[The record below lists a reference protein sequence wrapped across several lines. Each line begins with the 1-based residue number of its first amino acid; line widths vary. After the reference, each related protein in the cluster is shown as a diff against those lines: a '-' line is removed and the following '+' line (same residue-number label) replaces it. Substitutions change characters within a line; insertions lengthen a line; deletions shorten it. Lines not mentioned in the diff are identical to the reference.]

1 MIQFT
6 NVFMTYPSG
15 NKALQNINLSIE
27 KGEMVYISGRSGAG
41 KSTLLKLINLID
53 RHARGQIIVNGQNL
67 ERITR
72 KRIPIFRRNI
82 GFIFQNHRLLD
93 DRTIFDNVALPLI
106 IAGSNHQE
114 VKRRVQ
120 AALDKVDLLSKIN
133 SYPMELSGGEQQRIG
148 VARAVVNRP
157 AILIADEPTGN
168 LDPMLSWEMMK
179 LFEQFNQVGVTVLI
193 ASHELDMIKHMNKK
207 IIILN
212 KGRILDSNNENK
224 EYENKRIECVCKKS
238 SNIYMYVL
246 H

>member
-53 RHARGQIIVNGQNL
+53 RHTRGQIIVNGQNL
-67 ERITR
+67 ERITK

-193 ASHELDMIKHMNKK
+193 ASHELDMIKHMNKR

-212 KGRILDSNNENK
+212 KGRILNNDNTNE
-224 EYENKRIECVCKKS
+224 
-238 SNIYMYVL
+238 
-246 H
+246 

>member
-1 MIQFT
+1 
-6 NVFMTYPSG
+6 MTSPSG

-53 RHARGQIIVNGQNL
+53 RHTRGQIIVNGQNL
-67 ERITR
+67 ERITK

-148 VARAVVNRP
+148 GARAVVNRP

-224 EYENKRIECVCKKS
+224 ELLKN
-238 SNIYMYVL
+238 
-246 H
+246 

>member
-6 NVFMTYPSG
+6 NVFMAYPSG

-53 RHARGQIIVNGQNL
+53 RHTRGQIIVNGQNL
-67 ERITR
+67 ERITK

-224 EYENKRIECVCKKS
+224 ELLKN
-238 SNIYMYVL
+238 
-246 H
+246 

>member
-27 KGEMVYISGRSGAG
+27 NGEMVYISGRSGAG

-224 EYENKRIECVCKKS
+224 ELLKN
-238 SNIYMYVL
+238 
-246 H
+246 

>member
-53 RHARGQIIVNGQNL
+53 RHTRGQIIVKGQNL
-67 ERITR
+67 ERISR
-72 KRIPIFRRNI
+72 KRIPMFRRNI

-120 AALDKVDLLSKIN
+120 AALDKVNLLSKIN

-224 EYENKRIECVCKKS
+224 ELLKN
-238 SNIYMYVL
+238 
-246 H
+246 

>member
-207 IIILN
+207 IIILD

-224 EYENKRIECVCKKS
+224 ELLKN
-238 SNIYMYVL
+238 
-246 H
+246 

>member
-15 NKALQNINLSIE
+15 NKALQDINLSIE

-53 RHARGQIIVNGQNL
+53 RHTRGQIIVKGQNL
-67 ERITR
+67 ERISR
-72 KRIPIFRRNI
+72 KRIPMFRRNV

-106 IAGSNHQE
+106 ISGSNHQE

-193 ASHELDMIKHMNKK
+193 ASHELDMIKHMNKR
-207 IIILN
+207 IIVLN
-212 KGRILDSNNENK
+212 KGHILNSDNANE
-224 EYENKRIECVCKKS
+224 
-238 SNIYMYVL
+238 
-246 H
+246 

>member
-1 MIQFT
+1 MIQVT
-6 NVFMTYPSG
+6 NAFMTYPSG
-15 NKALQNINLSIE
+15 NKALQDINLIIE

-53 RHARGQIIVNGQNL
+53 RHTRGQIIVKGQNL
-67 ERITR
+67 ERISR
-72 KRIPIFRRNI
+72 KRIPMFRRNV

-106 IAGSNHQE
+106 ISGSNHQE

-193 ASHELDMIKHMNKK
+193 ASHELDMIKHMNKR

-212 KGRILDSNNENK
+212 KGRILNNDNTNE
-224 EYENKRIECVCKKS
+224 
-238 SNIYMYVL
+238 
-246 H
+246 

>member
-15 NKALQNINLSIE
+15 NKALQSINLSIE

-224 EYENKRIECVCKKS
+224 ELLKN
-238 SNIYMYVL
+238 
-246 H
+246 

>member
-15 NKALQNINLSIE
+15 NKALQDINLIIE

-53 RHARGQIIVNGQNL
+53 RHTRGQIIVKGQNL
-67 ERITR
+67 ERISR
-72 KRIPIFRRNI
+72 KRIPMFRRNV

-106 IAGSNHQE
+106 ISGSNHQE

-193 ASHELDMIKHMNKK
+193 ASHELDMIKHMNKR

-212 KGRILDSNNENK
+212 KGRILNNDNTNK
-224 EYENKRIECVCKKS
+224 
-238 SNIYMYVL
+238 
-246 H
+246 

>member
-212 KGRILDSNNENK
+212 KGRILDSDNANK
-224 EYENKRIECVCKKS
+224 ELLKN
-238 SNIYMYVL
+238 
-246 H
+246 

>member
-15 NKALQNINLSIE
+15 NKALQDINLSIE

-106 IAGSNHQE
+106 ISGSNHQE

-224 EYENKRIECVCKKS
+224 ELLKN
-238 SNIYMYVL
+238 
-246 H
+246 

>member
-15 NKALQNINLSIE
+15 NKALQDINLIIE

-53 RHARGQIIVNGQNL
+53 RHTRGQIIVKGQNL
-67 ERITR
+67 ERISR
-72 KRIPIFRRNI
+72 KRIPMFRRNV

-106 IAGSNHQE
+106 ISGSNHQE

-193 ASHELDMIKHMNKK
+193 ASHELDMIKHMNKR

-212 KGRILDSNNENK
+212 KGRILNNDNTNE
-224 EYENKRIECVCKKS
+224 
-238 SNIYMYVL
+238 
-246 H
+246 

>member
-15 NKALQNINLSIE
+15 NKALQDINLIIE

-53 RHARGQIIVNGQNL
+53 RHTRGQIIVKGQNL
-67 ERITR
+67 ERISR
-72 KRIPIFRRNI
+72 KRIPMFRRNV

-193 ASHELDMIKHMNKK
+193 ASHELDMIKHMNKR

-212 KGRILDSNNENK
+212 KGRILNNDNTNK
-224 EYENKRIECVCKKS
+224 
-238 SNIYMYVL
+238 
-246 H
+246 

>member
-15 NKALQNINLSIE
+15 NKALQDINLIIE

-53 RHARGQIIVNGQNL
+53 RHTRGQIIVKGQNL
-67 ERITR
+67 ERISR
-72 KRIPIFRRNI
+72 KRIPMFRRNV

-106 IAGSNHQE
+106 ISGSNHQE

-224 EYENKRIECVCKKS
+224 ELLKN
-238 SNIYMYVL
+238 
-246 H
+246 

>member
-106 IAGSNHQE
+106 ISGSNHQE

-224 EYENKRIECVCKKS
+224 ELLKN
-238 SNIYMYVL
+238 
-246 H
+246 

>member
-93 DRTIFDNVALPLI
+93 DRTIFNNVALPLI

-224 EYENKRIECVCKKS
+224 ELLKN
-238 SNIYMYVL
+238 
-246 H
+246 

>member
-41 KSTLLKLINLID
+41 KSTLLKMINLID

-114 VKRRVQ
+114 GKRRVQ

-224 EYENKRIECVCKKS
+224 ELLKN
-238 SNIYMYVL
+238 
-246 H
+246 

>member
-53 RHARGQIIVNGQNL
+53 RHTRGQIIVNGQNL

-207 IIILN
+207 IIILD

-224 EYENKRIECVCKKS
+224 ELLKN
-238 SNIYMYVL
+238 
-246 H
+246 

>member
-15 NKALQNINLSIE
+15 NKALQHINLIIE

-53 RHARGQIIVNGQNL
+53 RHTRGQIIVKGQNL
-67 ERITR
+67 ERISR
-72 KRIPIFRRNI
+72 KRIPMFRRNV

-106 IAGSNHQE
+106 ISGSNHQE

-193 ASHELDMIKHMNKK
+193 ASHELDMIKHMNKR

-212 KGRILDSNNENK
+212 KGRILNNDNTNE
-224 EYENKRIECVCKKS
+224 
-238 SNIYMYVL
+238 
-246 H
+246 

>member
-15 NKALQNINLSIE
+15 NKALQDINLIIE

-53 RHARGQIIVNGQNL
+53 RHTRGQIIVKGQNL
-67 ERITR
+67 ERISR
-72 KRIPIFRRNI
+72 KRIPMFRRNV

-106 IAGSNHQE
+106 ISGSNHQE

-193 ASHELDMIKHMNKK
+193 ASHELDMIKHMNKR

-212 KGRILDSNNENK
+212 KGRILNNNNTNE
-224 EYENKRIECVCKKS
+224 
-238 SNIYMYVL
+238 
-246 H
+246 

>member
-1 MIQFT
+1 
-6 NVFMTYPSG
+6 
-15 NKALQNINLSIE
+15 
-27 KGEMVYISGRSGAG
+27 
-41 KSTLLKLINLID
+41 
-53 RHARGQIIVNGQNL
+53 
-67 ERITR
+67 
-72 KRIPIFRRNI
+72 
-82 GFIFQNHRLLD
+82 LLD

-224 EYENKRIECVCKKS
+224 ELLKN
-238 SNIYMYVL
+238 
-246 H
+246 

>member
-193 ASHELDMIKHMNKK
+193 ASHELDMIKHMNKR

-212 KGRILDSNNENK
+212 KGRILNNDNTNE
-224 EYENKRIECVCKKS
+224 
-238 SNIYMYVL
+238 
-246 H
+246 

>member
-53 RHARGQIIVNGQNL
+53 RHTRGQIIVNGQNL

-212 KGRILDSNNENK
+212 KGRILNNDNTNE
-224 EYENKRIECVCKKS
+224 
-238 SNIYMYVL
+238 
-246 H
+246 

>member
-53 RHARGQIIVNGQNL
+53 RHTRGQIIVKGQNL
-67 ERITR
+67 ERISR
-72 KRIPIFRRNI
+72 KRIPMFRRNV

-106 IAGSNHQE
+106 ISGSNHQE

-179 LFEQFNQVGVTVLI
+179 LFEQFDQVGVTVLI
-193 ASHELDMIKHMNKK
+193 ASHEIDMIKHMNKR

-212 KGRILDSNNENK
+212 KGRILNNDNTNE
-224 EYENKRIECVCKKS
+224 
-238 SNIYMYVL
+238 
-246 H
+246 

>member
-53 RHARGQIIVNGQNL
+53 RHTRGQIIVNGQNL
-67 ERITR
+67 ERIT
-72 KRIPIFRRNI
+72 KNRIPIFRRNI

-93 DRTIFDNVALPLI
+93 DWTIFDNVALPLI

-224 EYENKRIECVCKKS
+224 ELLKN
-238 SNIYMYVL
+238 
-246 H
+246 

>member
-15 NKALQNINLSIE
+15 NKALQDINLIIE

-53 RHARGQIIVNGQNL
+53 RHTRGQIIVKGQNL
-67 ERITR
+67 ERISR
-72 KRIPIFRRNI
+72 KRIPMFRRNV

-106 IAGSNHQE
+106 ISGSNHQE

-168 LDPMLSWEMMK
+168 LAPMLSWEMMK

-224 EYENKRIECVCKKS
+224 ELLKN
-238 SNIYMYVL
+238 
-246 H
+246 